1 MLISNE
7 WLKEY
12 VTIDDSVSNLA
23 ERITRTGIEVDD
35 LIDYTK
41 DIKNLVVGFVKSKE
55 KHPDADKLNVCQVDI
70 GEDEPVQIVC
80 GAPNVDA
87 GQYVIVAKVGGR
99 LPGGIKIKRAK
110 LRGERSEGMICSLQ
124 EIGISSNYIPK
135 SFESGIYVFSEA
147 QVPGTD
153 ALQALYLDDQVMEFD
168 LTPNRADALSMI
180 GTAYEVAALY
190 NTKMTKPE
198 TTSNELDLSANDELT
213 VTIENED
220 KVPYYS
226 ARVVHDVTIEPSPI
240 WMQARLIKAGIRPIN
255 NVVDISNYVLLE
267 YGQPLHMF
275 DQDAIGSQQIVVR
288 QANEG
293 EKMTTL
299 DDTER
304 ELLTSDIVITNG
316 QTPIALAGVMG
327 GDFSEV
333 KEQTSNIVIEGAIFD
348 PVSIRHTSRRLNLRS
363 ESSSR
368 FEKGIATEFVDEA
381 VDRACYLL
389 QTYANGKVLKDRV
402 SSGELGAFIT
412 PIDIT
417 ADKINR
423 TIGFDLSQND
433 IVTIF
438 NQLGFDTE
446 INDDVITVLVPSRRK
461 DITIKED
468 LIEEVARIYGY
479 DDIPSTLPVFD
490 KVTSGQLTDRQ
501 YKTRMVKEVLEGAG
515 LDQAITYSLVSK
527 EDATAFSMQQRQTI
541 DLLMP
546 MSEAHASLRQSLL
559 PHLIEAA
566 SYNVARKNK
575 DVKLF
580 EIGNVFFANGEGEL
594 PDQVEYLS
602 GILTGDYVVN
612 QWQGKKET
620 VDFYLAKGVVDR
632 VSEKLNLEFSYR
644 RADIDGLHPGRT
656 AEILLENKVV
666 GFIGELHPILAADN
680 DLKRTYVFELNFDA
694 LMAVSVGYIN
704 YQPIPRFPGMS
715 RDIALE
721 VDQNI
726 PAADLLSTIHAHG
739 GNILK
744 DTLVFDVY
752 QGEHLE
758 KGKKSIAIRLNYLDT
773 EETLTDERVSKVQAE
788 IEAALIEQGA
798 VIRDRKSV
806 V

>member
-35 LIDYTK
+35 LIDYTE

-55 KHPDADKLNVCQVDI
+55 KHPDADKLNVCLVDI
-70 GEDEPVQIVC
+70 GEDESVQIVC

-198 TTSNELDLSANDELT
+198 TTSNELELSANDELT

-240 WMQARLIKAGIRPIN
+240 WMQARLIKADIRPIN

-333 KEQTSNIVIEGAIFD
+333 KEHTSNIVIEGAIFD
-348 PVSIRHTSRRLNLRS
+348 SVSIRHTSRRLNLRS

-446 INDDVITVLVPSRRK
+446 INDDVITVQVPSRRK

-479 DDIPSTLPVFD
+479 DDIPSTLPVFE

-527 EDATAFSMQQRQTI
+527 EDATAFAMQQRQTI

-632 VSEKLNLEFSYR
+632 VAEKLNLEFSYR

-666 GFIGELHPILAADN
+666 GFIGELHPTLAADN

-721 VDQNI
+721 VNQNI

-788 IEAALIEQGA
+788 IEAALIKQGA
-798 VIRDRKSV
+798 VIR
-806 V
+806 

>member
-12 VTIDDSVSNLA
+12 VTIDDSVSDLA

-135 SFESGIYVFSEA
+135 SFESGIYVFSES

-198 TTSNELDLSANDELT
+198 TTSNELELSANDELT

-644 RADIDGLHPGRT
+644 RADIDALHPGRT

-666 GFIGELHPILAADN
+666 GFIGELHPTLAADN

-798 VIRDRKSV
+798 VIR
-806 V
+806 

>member
-135 SFESGIYVFSEA
+135 SFESGIFVFSES

-198 TTSNELDLSANDELT
+198 TTSNELELSANDELT

-240 WMQARLIKAGIRPIN
+240 WMQVRLIKAGIRPIN

-333 KEQTSNIVIEGAIFD
+333 KEHTSNIVIEGAIFD

-446 INDDVITVLVPSRRK
+446 INDDVITVQVPSRRK

-479 DDIPSTLPVFD
+479 DDIPLTLPVFE

-527 EDATAFSMQQRQTI
+527 EDATAFAMQQRQTI

-656 AEILLENKVV
+656 AEILLENKVI
-666 GFIGELHPILAADN
+666 GFIGELHPTLAADN

-798 VIRDRKSV
+798 VIR
-806 V
+806 

>member
-135 SFESGIYVFSEA
+135 SFESGIYVFSES

-198 TTSNELDLSANDELT
+198 TTSNELELSANDELT

-333 KEQTSNIVIEGAIFD
+333 KEHTSNIVIEGAIFD

-402 SSGELGAFIT
+402 SSGELSAFIT

-446 INDDVITVLVPSRRK
+446 INDDVITVQVPSRRK

-479 DDIPSTLPVFD
+479 DDIPSTLPVFE

-515 LDQAITYSLVSK
+515 LDQVITYSLVSK
-527 EDATAFSMQQRQTI
+527 EDATAFAMQQRQTI

-666 GFIGELHPILAADN
+666 GFIGELHPTLAADN

-721 VDQNI
+721 VNQNI

-798 VIRDRKSV
+798 VIR
-806 V
+806 

>member
-135 SFESGIYVFSEA
+135 SFESGIFVFSES

-198 TTSNELDLSANDELT
+198 TTSNELELSANDELT

-240 WMQARLIKAGIRPIN
+240 WMQVRLIKAGIRPIN

-333 KEQTSNIVIEGAIFD
+333 KEHTSNIVIEGAIFD

-446 INDDVITVLVPSRRK
+446 INDDVITVQVPSRRK

-479 DDIPSTLPVFD
+479 DDIPSTLPVFE

-527 EDATAFSMQQRQTI
+527 EDATAFAMQQRQTI

-656 AEILLENKVV
+656 SEILLENKVI
-666 GFIGELHPILAADN
+666 GFIGELHPTLAADN

-798 VIRDRKSV
+798 VIR
-806 V
+806 

>member
-12 VTIDDSVSNLA
+12 VTIDDSVSDLA

-135 SFESGIYVFSEA
+135 SFESGIYVFSES

-168 LTPNRADALSMI
+168 LTPNRADALGMI

-198 TTSNELDLSANDELT
+198 TTSNELELSANDELT

-666 GFIGELHPILAADN
+666 GFIGELHPTLAADN

-798 VIRDRKSV
+798 VIR
-806 V
+806 

>member
-135 SFESGIYVFSEA
+135 SFESGIYVFSES

-190 NTKMTKPE
+190 NTKMTKSE
-198 TTSNELDLSANDELT
+198 TTSNELELSANDELT

-666 GFIGELHPILAADN
+666 GFIGELHPTLAADN

-694 LMAVSVGYIN
+694 LMSVSVGYIN

-798 VIRDRKSV
+798 VIR
-806 V
+806 

>member
-135 SFESGIYVFSEA
+135 SFESGIYVFSES

-198 TTSNELDLSANDELT
+198 TTSNELELSANDELT

-226 ARVVHDVTIEPSPI
+226 ARVVHNVTIEPSPI

-333 KEQTSNIVIEGAIFD
+333 KEHTSNIVIEGAIFD
-348 PVSIRHTSRRLNLRS
+348 SVSIRHTSRRLNLRS

-446 INDDVITVLVPSRRK
+446 INDDVITVQVPSRRK

-479 DDIPSTLPVFD
+479 DDIPSTLPVFE

-527 EDATAFSMQQRQTI
+527 EDATAFAMQQRQTI

-632 VSEKLNLEFSYR
+632 VAEKLNLEFSYR

-656 AEILLENKVV
+656 VEILLENKVV
-666 GFIGELHPILAADN
+666 GFIGELHPTLAADN

-721 VDQNI
+721 VNQNI

-798 VIRDRKSV
+798 VIR
-806 V
+806 

>member
-135 SFESGIYVFSEA
+135 SFESGIYVFSES

-198 TTSNELDLSANDELT
+198 TTSNELELSANDELT

-255 NVVDISNYVLLE
+255 NVVDISNYVSLE

-446 INDDVITVLVPSRRK
+446 INDDVITVQVPSRRK

-479 DDIPSTLPVFD
+479 DDIPSTLPVFE

-527 EDATAFSMQQRQTI
+527 EDATAFAMQQRQTI

-666 GFIGELHPILAADN
+666 GFIGELHPTLAADN

-798 VIRDRKSV
+798 VIR
-806 V
+806 

>member
-135 SFESGIYVFSEA
+135 SFESGIYVFSES

-198 TTSNELDLSANDELT
+198 TTSNELELSANDELT

-226 ARVVHDVTIEPSPI
+226 ARVVHNVTIEPSPI

-333 KEQTSNIVIEGAIFD
+333 EEHTSNIVIEGAIFD
-348 PVSIRHTSRRLNLRS
+348 SVSIRHTSRRLNLRS

-446 INDDVITVLVPSRRK
+446 INDDVITVQVPSRRK

-479 DDIPSTLPVFD
+479 DDIPSTLPVFE

-527 EDATAFSMQQRQTI
+527 EDATAFAMQQRQTI

-632 VSEKLNLEFSYR
+632 VAEKLNLEFSYR

-666 GFIGELHPILAADN
+666 GFIGELHPTLAADN

-721 VDQNI
+721 VNQNI

-798 VIRDRKSV
+798 VIR
-806 V
+806 

>member
-12 VTIDDSVSNLA
+12 VTIDDSVSDLA

-135 SFESGIYVFSEA
+135 SFESGIYVFSES

-198 TTSNELDLSANDELT
+198 TTSNELELSANDELT

-479 DDIPSTLPVFD
+479 DDIPSTLPVLD

-666 GFIGELHPILAADN
+666 GFIGELHPTLAADN

-798 VIRDRKSV
+798 VIR
-806 V
+806 

>member
-135 SFESGIYVFSEA
+135 SFESGIFVFSES

-198 TTSNELDLSANDELT
+198 TTSNELELSANDELT

-240 WMQARLIKAGIRPIN
+240 WMQVRLIKAGIRPIN

-333 KEQTSNIVIEGAIFD
+333 KEHTSNIVIEGAIFD

-446 INDDVITVLVPSRRK
+446 IKDDVITVQVPSRRK

-479 DDIPSTLPVFD
+479 DDIPSTLPVFE

-527 EDATAFSMQQRQTI
+527 EDATAFAMQQRQTI

-656 AEILLENKVV
+656 AEILLENKVI
-666 GFIGELHPILAADN
+666 GFIGELHPTLAADN

-798 VIRDRKSV
+798 VIR
-806 V
+806 

>member
-402 SSGELGAFIT
+402 SSGEHGAFIT

-798 VIRDRKSV
+798 VIR
-806 V
+806 

>member
-12 VTIDDSVSNLA
+12 VTNDDSVSNLA

-135 SFESGIYVFSEA
+135 SFESGIYVFSES

-198 TTSNELDLSANDELT
+198 TTSNELELSANDELT

-333 KEQTSNIVIEGAIFD
+333 KEHTSNIVIEGAIFD
-348 PVSIRHTSRRLNLRS
+348 SVSIRHTSRRLNSRS

-446 INDDVITVLVPSRRK
+446 INDDVITVQVPSRRK

-479 DDIPSTLPVFD
+479 DDIPSTLPVFE

-527 EDATAFSMQQRQTI
+527 EDATAFAMQQRQTI

-666 GFIGELHPILAADN
+666 GFIGELHPTLAADN

-798 VIRDRKSV
+798 VIR
-806 V
+806 

>member
-12 VTIDDSVSNLA
+12 VTIDDSVSDLA

-135 SFESGIYVFSEA
+135 SFESGIYVFSES

-198 TTSNELDLSANDELT
+198 TTSNELELSANDELT

-666 GFIGELHPILAADN
+666 GFIGELHPTLAADN

-758 KGKKSIAIRLNYLDT
+758 KCKKSIAIRLNYLDT

-798 VIRDRKSV
+798 VIR
-806 V
+806 

>member
-135 SFESGIYVFSEA
+135 SFESDIYVFSEA

-190 NTKMTKPE
+190 NTKMTKPD
-198 TTSNELDLSANDELT
+198 TTSNELELSANDELT

-666 GFIGELHPILAADN
+666 GFIGELHPTLAADN

-798 VIRDRKSV
+798 VIR
-806 V
+806 

>member
-124 EIGISSNYIPK
+124 EIGISSNYVPK
-135 SFESGIYVFSEA
+135 SFESGIYVFSES

-240 WMQARLIKAGIRPIN
+240 WMQAHLIKAGIRPIN

-798 VIRDRKSV
+798 VIR
-806 V
+806 

>member
-135 SFESGIYVFSEA
+135 SFESGIFVFSES

-198 TTSNELDLSANDELT
+198 TTSNELELSANDELT

-226 ARVVHDVTIEPSPI
+226 ARVVHNVTIEPSPI
-240 WMQARLIKAGIRPIN
+240 WMQVRLIKAGIRPIN

-333 KEQTSNIVIEGAIFD
+333 KEHTSNIVIEGAIFD

-446 INDDVITVLVPSRRK
+446 INDDVITVQVPSRRK

-479 DDIPSTLPVFD
+479 DDIPSTLPVFE

-527 EDATAFSMQQRQTI
+527 EDATAFAMQQRQTI

-656 AEILLENKVV
+656 AEILLENKVI
-666 GFIGELHPILAADN
+666 GFIGELHPTLAADN

-798 VIRDRKSV
+798 VIR
-806 V
+806 

>member
-135 SFESGIYVFSEA
+135 SFESGIYVFSES

-198 TTSNELDLSANDELT
+198 TTSNELELSANDELT

-333 KEQTSNIVIEGAIFD
+333 KEHTSNIVIEGAIFD
-348 PVSIRHTSRRLNLRS
+348 SVSIRHTSRRLNLRS

-433 IVTIF
+433 IVTIV

-446 INDDVITVLVPSRRK
+446 INDDVITVQVPSRRK

-479 DDIPSTLPVFD
+479 DDIPSTLPVFE

-527 EDATAFSMQQRQTI
+527 EDATAFAMQQRQTI

-632 VSEKLNLEFSYR
+632 VAEKLNLEFSYR

-666 GFIGELHPILAADN
+666 GFIGELHPTLAADN

-721 VDQNI
+721 VNQNI

-788 IEAALIEQGA
+788 IEAALIKQGA
-798 VIRDRKSV
+798 VIR
-806 V
+806 

>member
-135 SFESGIYVFSEA
+135 SFESGIYVFSES

-198 TTSNELDLSANDELT
+198 TTSNELELSANDELT

-333 KEQTSNIVIEGAIFD
+333 KEHTSNIVIEGAIFD
-348 PVSIRHTSRRLNLRS
+348 SVSIRHTSRRLNLRS

-446 INDDVITVLVPSRRK
+446 INDDVITVQVPSRRK

-479 DDIPSTLPVFD
+479 DDIPSTLPVFE

-527 EDATAFSMQQRQTI
+527 EDATAFAMQQRQTI

-632 VSEKLNLEFSYR
+632 VAEKLNLEFSYR

-666 GFIGELHPILAADN
+666 GFIGELHPTLAADN

-721 VDQNI
+721 VNQNI

-758 KGKKSIAIRLNYLDT
+758 KGKNQLQY
-773 EETLTDERVSKVQAE
+773 V
-788 IEAALIEQGA
+788 
-798 VIRDRKSV
+798 
-806 V
+806 

>member
-12 VTIDDSVSNLA
+12 VTINDSVSNLA

-70 GEDEPVQIVC
+70 GEDKPVQIVC

-124 EIGISSNYIPK
+124 EIGISSNYVPK
-135 SFESGIYVFSEA
+135 TFESGIYVFSEA

-190 NTKMTKPE
+190 NTKMTKPD
-198 TTSNELDLSANDELT
+198 TTSNELELSANDELT

-446 INDDVITVLVPSRRK
+446 INDDVITVQVPSRRK

-666 GFIGELHPILAADN
+666 GFIGELHPTLAADN

-798 VIRDRKSV
+798 VIR
-806 V
+806 